1 MKHRQLLL
9 LVALFTCSKAFAAL
23 EGQQTLLNFISPTD
37 VVKVATK
44 DASFPQLTAEETP
57 GGEILRRFVFNKAQ
71 QPSLELTPQNGAW
84 DWSENPQMTL
94 YLQNAMD
101 WALTLNVRIES
112 TDGKT
117 LNTRVALPA
126 GPGQTLVVPL
136 QATSANAHGMRAAP
150 PMPWQYQGKA
160 VLLATQVEG
169 ELDTHSVS
177 RVTLS
182 LDNPDVAQSVLL
194 GRFGVNNGTPIEAA
208 AYDSIVD
215 EFGQYTRNKWPEKV
229 ASNEDLKSAAKSEQ
243 AQLAKWL
250 TERPKLD
257 QYGGVLGGP
266 KLEATGF
273 FRTEKIGERW
283 VMVTPEG
290 NPFFSLGVNA
300 VDAGQSQTYIEGR
313 ESMFKGLPEASD
325 PLAVHYGKGNNH
337 SDNGSGKGRGF
348 DKGKW
353 FDFYKANLQRT
364 YADDS
369 CVQANVA
376 ASAAPAT
383 ITETAPATQPA
394 ADKTAEQAAAPA
406 PAVDCSNS
414 TFDAK
419 RWTEL
424 ALTRLQAWGFNTVGN
439 WSADSLGA
447 AHRVPYT
454 LPLSISGDYQTISTG
469 LDWWGG
475 MPDPFDPRFAMATER
490 AVAIAARDHRNDPW
504 LIGYFADN
512 ELAWAHPDPGPHGRY
527 ALVFGTLRSTTD
539 VPAKRAFLK
548 MLRDK
553 YRNQQ
558 GLSKAWGINLT
569 AWELMEDPGFEAPLP
584 NEKYPAIEQDY
595 RAFQRLFADTYFK
608 TIDDALQWHAP
619 NQLLLGGRFAISTPE
634 AVASCAKYCDVL
646 SFNFYTLEPQHG
658 YDFAALRA
666 LNKPIMVTEF
676 HFGSRDRGPFWGGV
690 TEVYAEKDR
699 GPAYAHFIEQ
709 ALAEPSIVGAHWFQ
723 YLDQPVTGRLLDGE
737 NGHLGLLG
745 ITDRPFAGFVEAVR
759 KTNLKVDSSLLETLK
774 DVPQA
779 PQASPAPDAKAQTPP
794 ASKPDAEPNAKP

>member
-1 MKHRQLLL
+1 MKHRRWLL

-23 EGQQTLLNFISPTD
+23 EGQHTLLNFVSPTD
-37 VVKVATK
+37 VVKVVTK
-44 DASFPQLTAEETP
+44 DSNFPELTAEQTP
-57 GGEILRRFVFNKAQ
+57 EGEILRRFVFNQAQ
-71 QPSLELTPQNGAW
+71 QPRLELTPNNGVW
-84 DWSENPQMTL
+84 DWSENAQMTL

-101 WALTLNVRIES
+101 WALTLNVQIES
-112 TDGKT
+112 ADGKV
-117 LNTRVALPA
+117 LNTSVALPA

-136 QATSANAHGMRAAP
+136 NATSANAHGMRAAP
-150 PMPWQYQGKA
+150 PMPLTFEGQK
-160 VLLATQVEG
+160 VLLATDVTG
-169 ELDTHSVS
+169 ELDPQKVS

-182 LDNPDVAQSVLL
+182 LNSPDAAQSILL
-194 GRFGVNNGTPIEAA
+194 GRFGVNKGTSIESA

-215 EFGQYTRNKWPEKV
+215 QFGQFTRSHWPEKV
-229 ASNEDLKSAAKSEQ
+229 KSNDELKSAALKEQ

-273 FRTEKIGERW
+273 FRTQKLGDRW
-283 VMVTPEG
+283 IMVTPDG

-300 VDAGQSQTYIEGR
+300 VNADQSQTYIEGR
-313 ESMFKGLPEASD
+313 ESMFKGLPDAAD
-325 PLAVHYGKGNNH
+325 PLAAHYGKGDNQ

-364 YADDS
+364 YADDACMPAS
-369 CVQANVA
+369 PESKPATANVGESTPA
-376 ASAAPAT
+376 AEPAAK
-383 ITETAPATQPA
+383 PA
-394 ADKTAEQAAAPA
+394 ADKTLADPA
-406 PAVDCSNS
+406 TANSPATVADCSTS
-414 TFDAK
+414 SFDAE
-419 RWTEL
+419 RWTGL
-424 ALTRLQAWGFNTVGN
+424 ALTRLQAWGFNTIGN

-512 ELAWAHPDPGPHGRY
+512 ELAWAHPDPGPRGRY
-527 ALVFGTLRSTTD
+527 ALSFGTLRSTTD

-558 GLSKAWGINLT
+558 GLSKAWGIDLT

-595 RAFQRLFADTYFK
+595 QAFQRLFADTYFK

-634 AVASCAKYCDVL
+634 AVAACAQYCDVL

-666 LNKPIMVTEF
+666 LDKPVMITEF

-699 GPAYAHFIEQ
+699 GPAYTHFIEQ
-709 ALAEPSIVGAHWFQ
+709 SLAEPSIVGAHWFQ

-745 ITDRPFAGFVEAVR
+745 ITDRPFSGFVEAVR
-759 KTNLKVDSSLLETLK
+759 KTNLKVGSRLLERLK
-774 DVPQA
+774 DVPA
-779 PQASPAPDAKAQTPP
+779 AQQSSTETEAQP
-794 ASKPDAEPNAKP
+794 EAKP